1 MKPSTRNNGINAIK
15 KVRELFKKRRSNLI
29 CEERNRIREKIHKK
43 KAIYNFLKEKE
54 QKDSLTNK
62 QKNVLNNINEYIKN
76 LKKYLKE
83 HLKRFR
89 NYNTIYGLDIYSMNQ
104 QKSSRNQT
112 MTLIQ

>member
-29 CEERNRIREKIHKK
+29 CEERNRIREKLHKK
-43 KAIYNFLKEKE
+43 EATYNFLKEKE
-54 QKDSLTNK
+54 QKDSLTKK
-62 QKNVLNNINEYIKN
+62 QKNVLKNINEYIKN

-89 NYNTIYGLDIYSMNQ
+89 NYNTTYGLDIYLMNQ

-112 MTLIQ
+112 TTLMQ